1 MIIPDITKTSST
13 IFFFFIFSHAARPS
27 DQIQTKLHFTQFNSI
42 TINLQND

>member
-13 IFFFFIFSHAARPS
+13 IFFFFSQAARPS

>member
-13 IFFFFIFSHAARPS
+13 IFFSHAVRPS

-42 TINLQND
+42 TIDLQND